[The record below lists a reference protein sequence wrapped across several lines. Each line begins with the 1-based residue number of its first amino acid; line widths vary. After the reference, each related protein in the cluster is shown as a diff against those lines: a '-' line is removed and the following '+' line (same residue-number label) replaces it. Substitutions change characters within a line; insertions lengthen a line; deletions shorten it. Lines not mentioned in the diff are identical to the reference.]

1 MYGSHSRFTSQRH
14 IERLPYPSNCHYPR
28 QGNECKQ
35 LAHSCYSQISAENMC
50 RFGQVSYIVSLPRF
64 DGHTSIY
71 EVLTKGIYK
80 FVMWVAGHT
89 HNNIY

>member
-35 LAHSCYSQISAENMC
+35 LAHSCYSEISAKTC
-50 RFGQVSYIVSLPRF
+50 VGLGKF
-64 DGHTSIY
+64 
-71 EVLTKGIYK
+71 LTLFRSHDSTVIRRYMKC
-80 FVMWVAGHT
+80 
-89 HNNIY
+89 